1 MKKLKLIA
9 GICYATSFF
18 FGANLFIKFIPG
30 LTVNKTLIIFLP
42 LGGLAFIFNLISYT
56 KDKTGNPSSNLTY
69 WLGSFFVFT
78 GLVFKMIG
86 TPFISMIIMSF
97 QLSKILIIV
106 GSVLLLFSLFQM
118 SRRKIKKQGEEEIL
132 DQP

>member
-1 MKKLKLIA
+1 MKRLKLIA
-9 GICYATSFF
+9 GISYAIAFF
-18 FGANLFIKFIPG
+18 FGASLYFKFIPR
-30 LTVNKTLIIFLP
+30 LSVNKTLIIFLS
-42 LGGLAFIFNLISYT
+42 LGGLGFVFNLISYT

-86 TPFISMIIMSF
+86 SPFISMIIMSF
-97 QLSKILIIV
+97 PLSKILIIV
-106 GSVLLLFSLFQM
+106 GSILLIISLFQM
-118 SRRKIKKQGEEEIL
+118 RRKKIKKQEEEEIL

>member
-1 MKKLKLIA
+1 LKRLKLIA
-9 GICYATSFF
+9 SISYAASFF
-18 FGANLFIKFIPG
+18 FGANLFFTFIPG
-30 LTVNKTLIIFLP
+30 LTINKTLIIFLT
-42 LGGLAFIFNLISYT
+42 LGGLGFVLNLISYT

-86 TPFISMIIMSF
+86 TPFISIIIMSF
-97 QLSKILIIV
+97 PVSKILIIA
-106 GSVLLLFSLFQM
+106 GSILLLFSLFQM
-118 SRRKIKKQGEEEIL
+118 RRRKIKTQNEEEIL

>member
-9 GICYATSFF
+9 GICYASSFF
-18 FGANLFIKFIPG
+18 FGANLFFTFIPG
-30 LTVNKTLIIFLP
+30 LTINKTLIIFLT
-42 LGGLAFIFNLISYT
+42 LGGLGFLFNLLSYT

-78 GLVFKMIG
+78 GLVLKMIG
-86 TPFISMIIMSF
+86 TPFISLIIMSF
-97 QLSKILIIV
+97 PLSKILIIT
-106 GSVLLLFSLFQM
+106 GSILLLFSLFQM
-118 SRRKIKKQGEEEIL
+118 RRRKTKKLEEENIL